1 MNISIREYIKNNFK
15 DNSIE
20 EIKESII
27 DSIAKGDE
35 LVLPGLGVFFEIL
48 WNNSENKG
56 KDEILNILKNNLEKK

>member
-35 LVLPGLGVFFEIL
+35 LVLPGLGVFFETL

-56 KDEILNILKNNLEKK
+56 KDEILNILKNNLKKK